1 MKKLLSV
8 FLVFLM
14 LLSGVT
20 IISSAEGELPFE
32 LTAPQNVYAKWLEG
46 GDSPTTV
53 QFAYSLTNEMTAFF
67 KDRDEAAING
77 TIDSFMSKYDYDEIW
92 MSCQIDWA
100 IDDVQDPVSG
110 WHYTQYWDGSSER
123 SIGYDDD
130 WHIRVSAWDET
141 DVWLNNATET
151 VQEAWILRGV
161 TTSSFYGDPEQ
172 NTPGIKDQ
180 LRPDQY
186 SYDEGEE
193 RLAID
198 FSEHT
203 AYFRARFVVTTR
215 DENVDKYYYSDWSN
229 VCSVGKNAELLEPLT
244 KRDLK
249 APVITALRMTDKTFN
264 DNPVV
269 AFTLTVPDEL
279 AEMASR
285 VAASGGAIYI
295 ETEARVKGDAEWTI
309 MGNTD
314 REVKAGEL
322 ECALLSL
329 VNSERTSIPADTE
342 IELRCRYY
350 CYQQGLD
357 DIYSDYSK
365 VISFGT
371 DEISEGG
378 SETTGETE
386 ESGENAAAKD
396 KCPICGFCP
405 RPLGLCIFIWLAII
419 AVIVVVIIIIAK
431 SRGKNKKQS

>member
-8 FLVFLM
+8 FLVCFM
-14 LLSGVT
+14 LLTEATVMA
-20 IISSAEGELPFE
+20 SAEGELPFE

-46 GDSPTTV
+46 DDSPTTV
-53 QFAYSLTNEMTAFF
+53 QFAYSLANEMTVFF
-67 KDRDEAAING
+67 KDRDEAATNG
-77 TIDSFMSKYDYDEIW
+77 TIASFMSKYDYEEIW
-92 MSCQIDWA
+92 MTCQIDWA
-100 IDDVQDPVSG
+100 IDDTVDTVSG
-110 WHYTQYWDGSSER
+110 WHYSQYWDGSNER

-130 WHIRVSAWDET
+130 WHIRVSDWDGV

-161 TTSSFYGDPEQ
+161 TTSTFYGDPEQ

-186 SYDEGEE
+186 SYDESEE
-193 RLAID
+193 RLTID
-198 FSEHT
+198 FTEHT

-215 DENVDKYYYSDWSN
+215 NEDGDKYYYSDWSN
-229 VCSVGKNAELLEPLT
+229 VCSVGKNSEKLEPLT
-244 KRDLK
+244 KSDLN
-249 APVITALRMTDKTFN
+249 APVISGLHMTDRTFN

-279 AEMASR
+279 AAMATR
-285 VAASGGAIYI
+285 VAAAGGGIYI
-295 ETEARVKGDAEWTI
+295 ETEARVKGDTEWTL
-309 MGNTD
+309 MGNAD
-314 REVKAGEL
+314 RDVKAGEL
-322 ECALLSL
+322 ECALIHL
-329 VNSERTSIPADTE
+329 VNSDRPNIPADTE

-371 DEISEGG
+371 DEISEG
-378 SETTGETE
+378 SQETGE
-386 ESGENAAAKD
+386 SGGSAAAED

-405 RPLGLCIFIWLAII
+405 RPLGLCIFIWLTII

-431 SRGKNKKQS
+431 SSGKNKKQS